1 MATLIAARNQSPG
14 GNNMKKF
21 ASIFA
26 IVLALVI
33 CLGAMTAC
41 TGSDDEDTKKPS
53 SSATGDKNESKPS
66 DSKPEDN
73 KGESKPEESKPE
85 ESKPEESKP
94 EESKPEEDKNEG
106 TIESKPEDNTNAV
119 G

>member
-1 MATLIAARNQSPG
+1 
-14 GNNMKKF
+14 MKKF

-41 TGSDDEDTKKPS
+41 SNGAEEETKKPTTS
-53 SSATGDKNESKPS
+53 TSGDKNESKPS

-106 TIESKPEDNTNAV
+106 TTESKPEDNSNAV

>member
-1 MATLIAARNQSPG
+1 MSTLIAARNQSPG

-41 TGSDDEDTKKPS
+41 TGS
-53 SSATGDKNESKPS
+53 
-66 DSKPEDN
+66 
-73 KGESKPEESKPE
+73 
-85 ESKPEESKP
+85 
-94 EESKPEEDKNEG
+94 
-106 TIESKPEDNTNAV
+106 IEIRPHRSPRS
-119 G
+119 

>member
-1 MATLIAARNQSPG
+1 MCYYMSTLIAARNQSPG

-41 TGSDDEDTKKPS
+41 TGSNDEDTKKPS
-53 SSATGDKNESKPS
+53 SSTTGDKNESKPE
-66 DSKPEDN
+66 DDKNESKPEDDKN
-73 KGESKPEESKPE
+73 ESKPEDDKNEGTT
-85 ESKPEESKP
+85 
-94 EESKPEEDKNEG
+94 ESKPEEDKNESTG
-106 TIESKPEDNTNAV
+106 N
-119 G
+119 